1 MFSNF
6 IELLGSLVLMLSIL
20 QITSDRLYF
29 SVRVYAL
36 QSIFVALSILG
47 IAIYSGSADLYVS
60 SFLTLTIKAFIIPYA
75 LFKTI
80 DEMNIKREIKAYVNI
95 TNSLIIIAAI
105 IIGIFMLTR
114 YIHIGGTIISKEI
127 FPISLSVIF
136 IGAFIMISRKKP
148 ITQLVGFLTLEN
160 GIMLV
165 ATSVTYG
172 MPLIVEIGIF
182 FDVIVG
188 VTMASIII
196 HHINESEDDI
206 DEKSIKNFKE

>member
-6 IELLGSLVLMLSIL
+6 IELVGAFVLVLAIL

-29 SVRVYAL
+29 SVRIYAF
-36 QSIFVALSILG
+36 QSIFVALSILSIG
-47 IAIYSGSADLYVS
+47 IYSASFDLYVS
-60 SFLTLTIKAFIIPYA
+60 SILTLIIKSFVIPLA

-80 DEMNIKREIKAYVNI
+80 EEMKIQREIKAYINI
-95 TNSLIIIAAI
+95 TNSLIIISALI
-105 IIGIFMLTR
+105 IIAFIMTR
-114 YIHIGGTIISKEI
+114 YINLGGEIISKQI
-127 FPISLSVIF
+127 FPISLSVMF
-136 IGAFIMISRKKP
+136 IGAFIMVSRKKP
-148 ITQLVGFLTLEN
+148 ITQLIGFLTLEN

-188 VTMASIII
+188 ATMASLII
-196 HHINESEDDI
+196 HHINETVDDI
-206 DEKSIKNFKE
+206 DETSVEKFEE

>member
-29 SVRVYAL
+29 SVRTYAL
-36 QSIFVALSILG
+36 QSIFVALSILS
-47 IAIYSGSADLYVS
+47 IAIYSGSSDLYVS
-60 SFLTLTIKAFIIPYA
+60 SFLTLSIKAFIIPYA

-95 TNSLIIIAAI
+95 INSLIIIAAI

-114 YIHIGGTIISKEI
+114 YIYIGGTIISKEI

-136 IGAFIMISRKKP
+136 IGAFIMVSRKKP

-196 HHINESEDDI
+196 HHINESENDI
-206 DEKSIKNFKE
+206 DEKSITNFKE